1 MKVLL
6 LGGGGREHAIGWK
19 LAASPHLDSLLAAP
33 GNPGL
38 AEVAEVVP
46 EVAADDVAAVTRL
59 AAERAVD
66 LVVVG
71 PEAPLAAGVAD
82 ALAAER
88 IAVFGPVA
96 AAARLESSKAYA
108 KRVMERAGVPTGRW
122 AGATDAGAARAALAR
137 FGPPYVVK
145 ADGLAAGKGV
155 LVTDDPVAAEE
166 WVAGCLDGR
175 FGGGRPNGGDRGAP
189 GRA

>member
-1 MKVLL
+1 MRVLL

-46 EVAADDVAAVTRL
+46 EVAADDVAAVIRL

-96 AAARLESSKAYA
+96 AAARLESSKAHA

-122 AGATDAGAARAALAR
+122 AGATDAGAARARARPLRAALRGEGRRAR
-137 FGPPYVVK
+137 RRQGGAGHRRPRRRRGMGRRDVST
-145 ADGLAAGKGV
+145 AA
-155 LVTDDPVAAEE
+155 L
-166 WVAGCLDGR
+166 
-175 FGGGRPNGGDRGAP
+175 GRPAERW
-189 GRA
+189 